1 MTLSRGRTV
10 SATDNELAVRATG
23 LYLPHHIR
31 ERHRLA
37 SYAPRQPAN
46 ARVGTRSNAASLV
59 GHLCGANT
67 GITAN
72 HGMRATT
79 AHGRIFYAR

>member
-1 MTLSRGRTV
+1 MV

-23 LYLPHHIR
+23 LHLPHHLR

-46 ARVGTRSNAASLV
+46 VRVGTRSNAALLV
-59 GHLCGANT
+59 GHLCDANT
-67 GITAN
+67 GITVN
-72 HGMRATT
+72 HWMRATT
-79 AHGRIFYAR
+79 AHGRIFYTR